1 MIRPCE
7 AMSHLISDDETVGH
21 AIVHVISD
29 DESWGT
35 WAPADDAAPGKVQE
49 DEPHTSSWATHNDKS
64 WNQTEEDKSWA
75 WEDKSWAWEDK
86 SWAWEDKPQ
95 AWSRD
100 QKKDNDS
107 DETWNYWEGQ
117 KLSGWNNSWKWSGHN
132 HKRFKLPP
140 RPPPPAPVWKAPAQ
154 DSCQTPCKCGLRCQR
169 KKASHRHHSCPWF
182 QKAFYGEWKK
192 RRATADPNNK

>member
-1 MIRPCE
+1 
-7 AMSHLISDDETVGH
+7 MSHLISDDETVGH

-100 QKKDNDS
+100 QKKNNDS
-107 DETWNYWEGQ
+107 DEELLG
-117 KLSGWNNSWKWSGHN
+117 
-132 HKRFKLPP
+132 
-140 RPPPPAPVWKAPAQ
+140 RP
-154 DSCQTPCKCGLRCQR
+154 
-169 KKASHRHHSCPWF
+169 
-182 QKAFYGEWKK
+182 KAFRLTSASSSHPGLLLLRRSGK
-192 RRATADPNNK
+192 RLCRTHARRLANAV